1 MPRTHGISRARERRS
16 PGVARAQARLRR
28 RAEGGS
34 GWRCPARAWWFDGVR
49 RETDPER
56 AQQDAKQILRAHQ
69 ESWLA
74 ALTCPCLACL
84 CRMFAD
90 LRNFAELKGNFAEA
104 GAPTFE
110 SLAPYEN
117 MIET

>member
-1 MPRTHGISRARERRS
+1 
-16 PGVARAQARLRR
+16 V
-28 RAEGGS
+28 
-34 GWRCPARAWWFDGVR
+34 WRCPARAWRLDGVR
-49 RETDPER
+49 RETDPVR
-56 AQQDAKQILRAHQ
+56 AQQDAKQILRVHQ
-69 ESWLA
+69 GSWLA

-117 MIET
+117 MIES

>member
-1 MPRTHGISRARERRS
+1 MR
-16 PGVARAQARLRR
+16 
-28 RAEGGS
+28 
-34 GWRCPARAWWFDGVR
+34 
-49 RETDPER
+49 
-56 AQQDAKQILRAHQ
+56 DAKQILRSQLDASRSCGPIQ

-74 ALTCPCLACL
+74 ALTCPCIACL
-84 CRMFAD
+84 RRMFAD

>member
-1 MPRTHGISRARERRS
+1 
-16 PGVARAQARLRR
+16 
-28 RAEGGS
+28 
-34 GWRCPARAWWFDGVR
+34 
-49 RETDPER
+49 
-56 AQQDAKQILRAHQ
+56 
-69 ESWLA
+69 
-74 ALTCPCLACL
+74 
-84 CRMFAD
+84 MFAD